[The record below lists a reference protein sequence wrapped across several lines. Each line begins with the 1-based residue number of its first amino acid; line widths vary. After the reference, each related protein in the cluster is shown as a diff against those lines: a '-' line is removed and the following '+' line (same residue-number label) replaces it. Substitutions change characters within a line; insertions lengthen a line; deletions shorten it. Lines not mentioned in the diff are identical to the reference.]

1 MVFSVSANQLKKREL
16 TDLRLYNKLFSQKIG
31 GIIGIFLLLK
41 NVFIS
46 VKNVHFRIGATM
58 LIILLLF
65 FEKS

>member
-16 TDLRLYNKLFSQKIG
+16 TDLRLYNKLFSRKIV

-46 VKNVHFRIGATM
+46 VKNVHFRIGDTM

>member
-16 TDLRLYNKLFSQKIG
+16 TDLRLYNKLFSQKIV

-46 VKNVHFRIGATM
+46 VKNVHFRIGDTM